1 MAFDLSKIVH
11 RTLVYM
17 RIYFLGGP
25 KSRMIFGHSGVCR
38 RRRSLPQMAPMD
50 ADEFISKSANVCVIC
65 GLVHHRWPLCAFEWG
80 VPACLGS
87 SASGATAEAL
97 DTFDVPK
104 SLEEE
109 VVSRVKVVG
118 KAPRI

>member
-1 MAFDLSKIVH
+1 MVSEIKDDFWPL
-11 RTLVYM
+11 
-17 RIYFLGGP
+17 
-25 KSRMIFGHSGVCR
+25 
-38 RRRSLPQMAPMD
+38 RSLPQMAPMD

-80 VPACLGS
+80 IPACLGS

-109 VVSRVKVVG
+109 AVSRVKVVD
-118 KAPRI
+118 KKRRIRLPSPFEFAPPCTTVNLPQESGRPGR